1 MLTRLT
7 AVVRPDGDDDE
18 AGFSLVEIV
27 IALTVLM
34 VLATAVSITLLDG
47 LQISKLGRQ
56 RVAASNLAAREAEI
70 VRNQFSSSDASA
82 LAVAAAGAVDNAN
95 PLSGSG
101 PSVVDGTA
109 YTVHRDVQWLPT
121 GNGDSAC
128 DGGSLVNHPSL
139 RVTVSVTWPDMGSAK
154 PVRVETLLTPPKGT
168 LGSTTI
174 AFVAAKVQNA
184 AGLAAPGVTVEA
196 TGPGGSFTHTTDGSG
211 CAVFQVGAAGT
222 YTIVM
227 NMSGWV
233 DQTGAEN
240 STKTTVVSAGQLARM
255 SLTYDRAAS
264 MDISLVADSEY
275 PIPSPLP
282 AVNYLRPNVP
292 ESSARQVLNSLT
304 MTTRVSGLWPQTDGY
319 AAWSG
324 GCNDSDPAGV
334 PTSGSRSA
342 PVVIGPGAVGVV
354 EARLAPVDITVA
366 TDTGATVAGAA
377 ITATSLNC
385 PTTAADR
392 QLTLGTTDA
401 TGHLKVSLP
410 YGQWQLETTY
420 LSKTMTGPMTPAAT
434 GVTTYL
440 FEVA

>member
-70 VRNQFSSSDASA
+70 VRNQFSSSDAGA

-101 PSVVDGTA
+101 PSRVDGTA

-184 AGLAAPGVTVEA
+184 AGLAAPGVTVQA
-196 TGPGGSFTHTTDGSG
+196 TGPGGSFTHTTDASG

-222 YTIVM
+222 YSVVM

-240 STKTTVVSAGQLARM
+240 STKAAVVSAGQLARL

-264 MDISLVADSEY
+264 MDISLVAESGY
-275 PIPSPLP
+275 PIPNPLP
-282 AVNYLRPNVP
+282 AVNYLRPNT
-292 ESSARQVLNSLT
+292 EASLARQVLTSLST
-304 MTTRVSGLWPQTDGY
+304 TTRVNGLWPASDGY

-334 PTSGSRSA
+334 PTSGSRGA
-342 PVVIGPGAVGVV
+342 PVVIAPGAVGAV

-366 TDTGATVAGAA
+366 TDTGVPVAGAA
-377 ITATSLNC
+377 VTATSASC
-385 PTTAADR
+385 PSGAVDR
-392 QLTLGTTDA
+392 KLTLGTTDA
-401 TGHLKVSLP
+401 TGHLKVSMP

-420 LSKTMTGPMTPAAT
+420 LTKTVTSPMSPSAT
-434 GVTTYL
+434 GVTTHL